1 MSDSSIFIVTYRDPE
16 KPNETIEVRVRKVE
30 DSALGPAFISLSEFV
45 FGASTGLINPRDEY
59 AKKRFV
65 KTKTLHLSIYNVVT
79 IEEVGDEHPGLKL
92 APKEGV
98 VLPFKP
104 DNH

>member
-1 MSDSSIFIVTYRDPE
+1 MSDSSIFVVTYRNPE
-16 KPNETIEVRVRKVE
+16 KPNETIEVRVRNVE
-30 DSALGPAFISLSEFV
+30 DSALGPAFISLSDFV
-45 FGASTGLINPRDEY
+45 FGTSTGLINPRDEY

-79 IEEVGDEHPGLKL
+79 IEEVGDENPGLKL

-104 DNH
+104 EHK